1 MATQTLSL
9 RGDIEE
15 LKKFF
20 RELLIQVGYTV
31 ILEEGLETGFRV
43 IGADRARTSQL
54 YIALHSLVG
63 GYVPRNRVAI
73 ELTAHRDGATMKATL
88 KSIPYLDILDV
99 ETKEYTQ
106 SEQERCEKLVNLFSE
121 QMLEKFS

>member
-1 MATQTLSL
+1 MATRPLSL

-15 LKKFF
+15 MKKFF
-20 RELLIQVGYTV
+20 LELLKQVGYTV

-54 YIALHSLVG
+54 YVALHALVG
-63 GYVPRNRVAI
+63 GYVPKNRITI
-73 ELTAHRDGATMKATL
+73 ELTAHRDGVPMKATL
-88 KSIPYLDILDV
+88 KSIPYLDILDI

-106 SEQERCEKLVNLFSE
+106 SEQERCEKLVNLFAE
-121 QMLEKFS
+121 QMLDKFS